1 MGMFEDVKA
10 MEPFESA
17 EMKALKKRLAIMSVN
32 FENALSHIEKLN
44 TENAKNEESFRKKI
58 GNLERENASLK
69 RSFSI
74 VMEELK
80 KEKKSK
86 AAITKNRNFWRK
98 EVMAE
103 AVLRRLAE
111 EELEKIKETST
122 IPSTRIILPGE
133 KTSLAMAAKI
143 VPAIGK

>member
-10 MEPFESA
+10 MESFESS
-17 EMKALKKRLAIMSVN
+17 EMKTIKKRLAILSVN
-32 FENALSHIEKLN
+32 FENALSQIEKMN
-44 TENAKNEESFRKKI
+44 VDNAKNEESFRAEI
-58 GNLERENASLK
+58 NNLERENASLK
-69 RSFSI
+69 RSLS
-74 VMEELK
+74 VVLEELK

-98 EVMAE
+98 ELMAE
-103 AVLRRLAE
+103 AVMRRLAE

>member
-10 MEPFESA
+10 MESFEGS
-17 EMKALKKRLAIMSVN
+17 EMKTIKKRLSIMSA
-32 FENALSHIEKLN
+32 ELESALSMVEKLN
-44 TENAKNEESFRKKI
+44 LENSKNEESFRTKI
-58 GNLERENASLK
+58 NSLERENASLK

-74 VMEELK
+74 ILEELK

-98 EVMAE
+98 ELMAE
-103 AVLRRLAE
+103 AVMRRLAE
-111 EELEKIKETST
+111 EELDKIKETST

>member
-10 MEPFESA
+10 IESFESR
-17 EMKALKKRLAIMSVN
+17 EMKTIKKRLSIMSA
-32 FENALSHIEKLN
+32 ELESALSMVEKLN
-44 TENAKNEESFRKKI
+44 LENSKNEESFRTKI
-58 GNLERENASLK
+58 NSLERENASLK

-74 VMEELK
+74 VLEEMK

-98 EVMAE
+98 ELMAE
-103 AVLRRLAE
+103 AVMRRLAE

-122 IPSTRIILPGE
+122 IPTTRIILPGE

>member
-10 MEPFESA
+10 MESFESS
-17 EMKALKKRLAIMSVN
+17 EMKTIKKRLSIMST
-32 FENALSHIEKLN
+32 ELESALSHIEKLN
-44 TENAKNEESFRKKI
+44 VDNAKNEESFRAEI
-58 GNLERENASLK
+58 NNLERENASLK
-69 RSFSI
+69 RSLSI
-74 VMEELK
+74 VLEELK

-98 EVMAE
+98 ELMAE
-103 AVLRRLAE
+103 AVMRRLAE

>member
-1 MGMFEDVKA
+1 MGMFEDLKT
-10 MEPFESA
+10 MESFESD

-32 FENALSHIEKLN
+32 FGNALSHIEKLN
-44 TENAKNEESFRKKI
+44 TENAKNEEDFRTEI
-58 GNLERENASLK
+58 SNLERENASLK

-86 AAITKNRNFWRK
+86 AAIIKNRNFWRK
-98 EVMAE
+98 EVVAE
-103 AVLRRLAE
+103 GVMRRLAE
-111 EELEKIKETST
+111 EELEKIKEESL
-122 IPSTRIILPGE
+122 PKASLILPGE
-133 KTSLAMAAKI
+133 KDSFAMAAKI

>member
-1 MGMFEDVKA
+1 MGMFEDVKT
-10 MEPFESA
+10 MESFESR
-17 EMKALKKRLAIMSVN
+17 EMKTIKKRLSIMSA
-32 FENALSHIEKLN
+32 ELESALSMVEKLN
-44 TENAKNEESFRKKI
+44 LENSKNEESFRAKI
-58 GNLERENASLK
+58 SNLERENASLK

-74 VMEELK
+74 VLEELK

-103 AVLRRLAE
+103 AVMRRLAE